1 MRIWTAL
8 SDLVK
13 NHGRCAMVTIVE
25 VKGSAPREA
34 GARMLVTGDG
44 SYRGTIGGGALEWR
58 AIAEAQ
64 AMISKGKITPR
75 ISSAVLGPDLGQCC
89 GGQVKLLIETMDQ
102 GDLAWIDDLAS
113 REMASLCATE
123 LNLADANPRRRVVG
137 GETRARATELAGSI
151 LHESFGEDHRHILLF
166 GAGHIGRA
174 LILASAPLPFALTW
188 IDPRPGSFPSAL
200 PANVSACQLQDPSL
214 LLDNAPPG
222 AFVVVMTHSH
232 ALDFDIVLRALKLGK
247 FPYVGLIGSATK
259 RARFVSRLRS
269 AGIDQNKLDFLVCPI
284 GIKGIS
290 SKHPSVIAAATAA
303 ELLVRDEQLRSAAHP
318 LTESRRIA

>member
-1 MRIWTAL
+1 MRIWKAL
-8 SDLVK
+8 SDLVRS
-13 NHGRCAMVTIVE
+13 HGRCAMVTIVE

-64 AMISKGKITPR
+64 AAIAQGKIAPR
-75 ISSAVLGPDLGQCC
+75 ISSVVLGPDLGQCC
-89 GGQVKLLIETMDQ
+89 GGQVKLVIEAMDQ
-102 GDLAWIDDLAS
+102 SDLSWIDDFAC
-113 REMASLCATE
+113 REVTVPFATK
-123 LNLADANPRRRVVG
+123 LNLADADVGRHVVEG
-137 GETRARATELAGSI
+137 NTRSGTIELAGSI
-151 LHESFGEDHRHILLF
+151 LSEFFGEDQRQILLF
-166 GAGHIGRA
+166 GAGHVGRA
-174 LILASAPLPFALTW
+174 LVLAMAPLPFALIW
-188 IDPRPGSFPSAL
+188 IDPRPQSFPSVL
-200 PANVSACQLQDPSL
+200 PANASARHLQDPSS
-214 LLDNAPPG
+214 LLDDAPLG
-222 AFVVVMTHSH
+222 SFVLVMTHSH

-269 AGIDQNKLDFLVCPI
+269 AGISGNELQPLVCPI
-284 GIKGIS
+284 GIKGIG

-303 ELLVRDEQLRSAAHP
+303 ELLLKDERLRSAAHP